1 VGRGDTPVDT
11 GVRPVK
17 DVGMRPEDDASDSS
31 AAADTSLA
39 DGFGETV
46 EPGDD
51 VSSTDPYGDEWPDE
65 PYGDGDGDEPTD
77 DSTSDSYDE
86 DEGDGGYSDTYGD
99 GDGSTTVEPETD
111 DTGIFGPDEPDT
123 LPSEEDAS
131 VELDLESYDAS
142 PLEGIGYL
150 LDQVRDALVGDD
162 EGSGASPFDADPGDI
177 ASDSD
182 LDLTGDGL
190 VDGAD
195 LDEAGHVLDFGV
207 EGGHHG

>member
-1 VGRGDTPVDT
+1 
-11 GVRPVK
+11 
-17 DVGMRPEDDASDSS
+17 MRPEDDASDSS

-39 DGFGETV
+39 DGLGETV

-65 PYGDGDGDEPTD
+65 PYDDGYGDEWPDDSHGDTD
-77 DSTSDSYDE
+77 DE
-86 DEGDGGYSDTYGD
+86 DDDDGGYSDTYGD

-111 DTGIFGPDEPDT
+111 DTGIFGPDDEPDT
-123 LPSEEDAS
+123 LPTEDDAS
-131 VELDLESYDAS
+131 VDLDIESHDAS
-142 PLEGIGYL
+142 PLEGVGYL
-150 LDQVRDALVGDD
+150 LDQVRDALLGDD
-162 EGSGASPFDADPGDI
+162 EGAGSSPFDADPGDL

-195 LDEAGHVLDFGV
+195 LHEAGHVLDFGV
-207 EGGHHG
+207 EDGHPG